1 MSGAYR
7 SGASMGRLIP
17 GVFRVGIAVSVQA
30 LGAVRAVEFMAL
42 AGGKTEGDKYG
53 KQCETFHLAPLRHFP
68 VIGNPVSPPGKGLEE
83 GYFLMPSPA
92 IPSIF
97 GGTGQPATENMPD
110 PSTQPNLEADRLEL
124 ALRASNEGIW
134 DWLTHERKIHYSRR
148 ILEFLECTA
157 SSAPN
162 IFLPPHLPVH
172 HLDRPAF
179 VRAVGQALDAKGP
192 ETLAVDARVQTGG
205 NDWRWLRIRGTVVR
219 DRFGHAVRIAGS
231 MIDISLRKAAEAQ
244 IEEERHLLRDL
255 IDCVP
260 MQIYFKDLDSR
271 LVMANRGMIE
281 YHGFSTNA
289 DLAGKHD
296 RDLFTDAHW
305 EKAAADERR
314 IIETGIAMTGQ
325 LERETWRE
333 GGESFVVT
341 SKFPWRDRSGEIKGT
356 FGVSSDVTSLVLA
369 QRQATELAN
378 ELQQKNK
385 SYEEEVKLAHE
396 IQQAL
401 ATTGF
406 PAAVSK
412 HGNRLSFGSRYL
424 PISGLAGDFFEV
436 LSLGD
441 DRYGIF
447 ICDVMGHG
455 VRAALV
461 VSMLRGL
468 LATQN
473 AKNRDSAEFLAAM
486 NAGLTSILKRANV
499 TMFATAFYG
508 IIDLGRPTLEYSCA
522 GHPGPVI
529 AGNDRSLQLCTD
541 RSEKGP
547 ALGLLPGAV
556 YSIREVDLTGVRRLL
571 LFTDGVLEA
580 ENEAGEQFLEK
591 RLLGAACAPGKNIE
605 GWLDGI
611 LETVLDFSEGNHF
624 DDDVCLLGIEI
635 ETPAG

>member
-1 MSGAYR
+1 MSDLN
-7 SGASMGRLIP
+7 S
-17 GVFRVGIAVSVQA
+17 
-30 LGAVRAVEFMAL
+30 
-42 AGGKTEGDKYG
+42 K
-53 KQCETFHLAPLRHFP
+53 
-68 VIGNPVSPPGKGLEE
+68 
-83 GYFLMPSPA
+83 
-92 IPSIF
+92 
-97 GGTGQPATENMPD
+97 
-110 PSTQPNLEADRLEL
+110 PNLKDERLEL

-134 DWLTHERKIHYSRR
+134 DWMTHERKIFYSRR

-157 SSAPN
+157 SGAPN

-179 VRAVGQALDAKGP
+179 VRAIGQALDPKGP

-219 DRFGHAVRIAGS
+219 NRAGNAIRIAGS

-255 IDCVP
+255 IDHVP
-260 MQIYFKDLDSR
+260 LQIYFKDLESKV
-271 LVMANRGMIE
+271 VMANRGMAE
-281 YHGFSTNA
+281 YHSFASSS
-289 DLAGKHD
+289 DLVGKHD
-296 RDLFTDAHW
+296 RDLFSNTHW

-314 IIETGIAMTGQ
+314 IIETGISMTGH
-325 LERETWRE
+325 LERETWHE
-333 GGESFVVT
+333 GGETFVVT
-341 SKFPWRDRSGEIKGT
+341 SKFPWRDKAGGIKGT

-378 ELQQKNK
+378 ELQQKNQ

-406 PAAVSK
+406 PSVVSEN
-412 HGNRLSFGSRYL
+412 GNRLTFGSRYL

-436 LSLGD
+436 LALGD

-473 AKNRDSAEFLAAM
+473 VKSRDSAEFLSAL
-486 NAGLTSILKRANV
+486 NTGLTSILKRANV

-508 IIDLGRPTLEYSCA
+508 IIDLEELTLEYSCA

-529 AGNDRSLQLCTD
+529 AGETHSIQLCMN

-547 ALGLLPGAV
+547 ALGLLPGAS
-556 YSIREVDLTGVRRLL
+556 YGSREIDLGGIHRVL

-580 ENEAGEQFLEK
+580 ENEAGEQFLEN
-591 RLLGAACAPGKNIE
+591 RLLGIAGDAPDKPIE

-611 LETVLDFSEGNHF
+611 LDTVLDFSEGHHF

-635 ETPAG
+635 GACVR

>member
-1 MSGAYR
+1 
-7 SGASMGRLIP
+7 
-17 GVFRVGIAVSVQA
+17 
-30 LGAVRAVEFMAL
+30 
-42 AGGKTEGDKYG
+42 
-53 KQCETFHLAPLRHFP
+53 
-68 VIGNPVSPPGKGLEE
+68 
-83 GYFLMPSPA
+83 MPN
-92 IPSIF
+92 
-97 GGTGQPATENMPD
+97 QP
-110 PSTQPNLEADRLEL
+110 TQPNLEADRLEL

-134 DWLTHERKIHYSRR
+134 DWLTHENKIFYSRR
-148 ILEFLECTA
+148 ILEFLECTG

-162 IFLPPHLPVH
+162 IFLAPHLPVH

-179 VRAVGQALDAKGP
+179 VRAVTQALDPKGP

-205 NDWRWLRIRGTVVR
+205 NNWRWLRIRGTVIR
-219 DRFGHAVRIAGS
+219 DREGHAVRIAGS

-260 MQIYFKDLDSR
+260 LQIYFKDLESK

-281 YHGFSTNA
+281 YHGFSSNA
-289 DLAGKHD
+289 DLVGKHD
-296 RDLFTDAHW
+296 RDLFSNAHW

-333 GGESFVVT
+333 GGETFVVT
-341 SKFPWRDRSGEIKGT
+341 SKFPWRDKSGEIKGT

-378 ELQQKNK
+378 ELQQKNE

-401 ATTGF
+401 ATTEF
-406 PAAVSK
+406 PSAVSK
-412 HGNRLSFGSRYL
+412 NGNRLSFGSRYL

-455 VRAALV
+455 VRAALI

-473 AKNRDSAEFLAAM
+473 VKNGDSAEFLMAM
-486 NAGLTSILKRANV
+486 NTGLTSILKRANV

-508 IIDLGRPTLEYSCA
+508 IIDLDKLTLEYSCA

-529 AGNDRSLQLCTD
+529 TGKDRALQLCIE
-541 RSEKGP
+541 RNEKGP
-547 ALGLLPGAV
+547 ALGLIPGAV
-556 YSIREVDLTGVRRLL
+556 YRTREIDLSGIQRLL

-591 RLLGAACAPGKNIE
+591 RLLRTAGNDPEKNIE
-605 GWLDGI
+605 TWLDGI
-611 LETVLDFSEGNHF
+611 LDTVLDFSDDHHF
-624 DDDVCLLGIEI
+624 DDDVCLLGIEVR
-635 ETPAG
+635 THAG